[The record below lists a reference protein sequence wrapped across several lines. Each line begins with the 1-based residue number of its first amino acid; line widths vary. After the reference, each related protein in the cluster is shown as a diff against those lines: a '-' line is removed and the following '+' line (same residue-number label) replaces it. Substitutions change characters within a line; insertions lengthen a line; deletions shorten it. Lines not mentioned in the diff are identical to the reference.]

1 MISQLDISTLL
12 AASEGFSFG
21 RPYAIGLLFG
31 GLVMFTA
38 IWILSSHRRR
48 SFSPAAVYL
57 TLGAIASGGLHIF
70 GIDLIDPIE
79 QSELIERLAEFAVIV
94 ALFGA
99 GLRIDRQ
106 LGWGRWR
113 STFLLLVI
121 VMPLTIAAVTLF
133 ASVFLGLSL
142 GAAIILGACLA
153 PTDPVL
159 AGDVQV
165 GPPGE
170 GDKTETHFALT
181 SEAGFNDGLAFP
193 FVFLGVFVAAEG
205 GTGWLAEWFAAD
217 VVYGIAGGLAIGA
230 VGGWVIGRGADWF
243 RKHNWLKP
251 AYDGWLAM
259 AAVLAI
265 YGFTEVV
272 GAYGFLAAFAGG
284 LSFRRYEWD
293 HQAHDRVHGGADFL
307 ENVTELG
314 MVLLLGSTV
323 TIAGLAAPGLAGW
336 LLVPV
341 LLVVDQ
347 AARDTAR
354 FHRLE
359 GPAEGASADRL
370 VRDPGNRFL
379 LLRRGR
385 DQRRCLDD
393 RRDRADLLDDHRLRR
408 SLDPDPRLHRR
419 SGDGHRHRN
428 GRGPERGL
436 RSLTRSPALSAG
448 RGARRPKPRLRRR
461 EHRRRSR
468 AGA

>member
-1 MISQLDISTLL
+1 LIDSSHIEPLL
-12 AASEGFSFG
+12 AAAEGFSFA
-21 RPYAIGLLFG
+21 RPYAIGLFFA

-38 IWILSSHRRR
+38 IWILSSHGRR

-57 TLGAIASGGLHIF
+57 LLGALASGGLHFF

-79 QSELIERLAEFAVIV
+79 ESALIERLAEFAVIV

-106 LGWGRWR
+106 LGWDRWR
-113 STFLLLVI
+113 STILLIVV
-121 VMPLTIAAVTLF
+121 VMPLTIGAVTLF
-133 ASVFLGLSL
+133 ASTLMGLSL

-159 AGDVQV
+159 ARDVQV

-193 FVFLGVFVAAEG
+193 FVFLGIFVAAEG

-243 RKHNWLKP
+243 RKHGWLKP
-251 AYDGWLAM
+251 TYDGWLAM

-265 YGFTEVV
+265 YGFTEIV

-293 HQAHDRVHGGADFL
+293 HQAHDRVHGGADLL
-307 ENVTELG
+307 ENITELG

-336 LLVPV
+336 LLIPV
-341 LLVVDQ
+341 LLILIRPTAVLASFVGSAVAVKERFLIGWFGIRGIGSFYYAAVAINAGVLTVDETNLIYWTII
-347 AARDTAR
+347 ACVGVSIFVHGFTA
-354 FHRLE
+354 
-359 GPAEGASADRL
+359 GPAMATVDDASRDATIEDYGA
-370 VRDPGNRFL
+370 
-379 LLRRGR
+379 
-385 DQRRCLDD
+385 
-393 RRDRADLLDDHRLRR
+393 
-408 SLDPDPRLHRR
+408 
-419 SGDGHRHRN
+419 
-428 GRGPERGL
+428 
-436 RSLTRSPALSAG
+436 
-448 RGARRPKPRLRRR
+448 
-461 EHRRRSR
+461 
-468 AGA
+468 

>member
-1 MISQLDISTLL
+1 MTSQPDISPLL
-12 AASEGFSFG
+12 AAAEGFSFA

-31 GLVMFTA
+31 GIVMFTA

-48 SFSPAAVYL
+48 SFSPPAVYL
-57 TLGAIASGGLHIF
+57 LLGALASAGLTLF
-70 GIDLIDPIE
+70 GIELIDPVE

-106 LGWGRWR
+106 LGWQRWR
-113 STFLLLVI
+113 STILLIGI
-121 VMPLTIAAVTLF
+121 VMPLSIAAVTLF
-133 ASVFLGLSL
+133 ASAFLGLSL

-159 AGDVQV
+159 ARDVQV

-170 GDKTETHFALT
+170 GDRTETHFALT

-193 FVFLGVFVAAEG
+193 FVLLGVFVATEG
-205 GTGWLAEWFAAD
+205 GTGWFAEWFAAD
-217 VVYGIAGGLAIGA
+217 VLYGIAGGLAFGA
-230 VGGWVIGRGADWF
+230 AGGWAIGRGADWF
-243 RKHNWLKP
+243 RKHGWLKP
-251 AYDGWLAM
+251 TYDGWLAM

-293 HQAHDRVHGGADFL
+293 HEAHDRVHGGADFL
-307 ENVTELG
+307 ENITELG

-341 LLVVDQ
+341 LLVVIRPLATLLAFIGSKVQ
-347 AARDTAR
+347 MRERLLIGWFGIRGIGSFYYAAVAINAGVLTMGEIEQIYWTIIVCVGASILIHGFTAGPAMATVTDTAD
-354 FHRLE
+354 E
-359 GPAEGASADRL
+359 MPEDYGA
-370 VRDPGNRFL
+370 
-379 LLRRGR
+379 
-385 DQRRCLDD
+385 
-393 RRDRADLLDDHRLRR
+393 
-408 SLDPDPRLHRR
+408 
-419 SGDGHRHRN
+419 
-428 GRGPERGL
+428 
-436 RSLTRSPALSAG
+436 
-448 RGARRPKPRLRRR
+448 
-461 EHRRRSR
+461 
-468 AGA
+468 

>member
-1 MISQLDISTLL
+1 MTGELDNGFLL
-12 AASEGFSFG
+12 AAAEGFSFA

-31 GLVMFTA
+31 GIVMFIA

-48 SFSPAAVYL
+48 SFSPPAVYL
-57 TLGAIASGGLHIF
+57 LLGALASAGLTIL

-99 GLRIDRQ
+99 GLRIDRP
-106 LGWGRWR
+106 LGWQRWR
-113 STFLLLVI
+113 STLLLITI
-121 VMPLTIAAVTLF
+121 VMPLSIAAVALF
-133 ASVFLGLSL
+133 ASAFLGLSL

-159 AGDVQV
+159 ARDVQV

-170 GDKTETHFALT
+170 GDRTETHFALT

-205 GTGWLAEWFAAD
+205 GTDWFAEWFAAD
-217 VVYGIAGGLAIGA
+217 VIYGIAGGLAFGA
-230 VGGWVIGRGADWF
+230 VGGWAIGRGADWF

-251 AYDGWLAM
+251 TYDGWLAM

-265 YGFTEVV
+265 YGFTEVI

-293 HQAHDRVHGGADFL
+293 HEAHDRVHGGADFL
-307 ENVTELG
+307 ENITELG

-336 LLVPV
+336 LLVPALLIVIRPLAV
-341 LLVVDQ
+341 LLAFIGSKVQ
-347 AARDTAR
+347 MKERLLIGWFGIRGIGSFYYAAVAINAGVLAMGEIEQIYWTIIACVGVSILIHGYTA
-354 FHRLE
+354 
-359 GPAEGASADRL
+359 GPAMATVTETTDEPDEDYGA
-370 VRDPGNRFL
+370 
-379 LLRRGR
+379 
-385 DQRRCLDD
+385 
-393 RRDRADLLDDHRLRR
+393 
-408 SLDPDPRLHRR
+408 
-419 SGDGHRHRN
+419 
-428 GRGPERGL
+428 
-436 RSLTRSPALSAG
+436 
-448 RGARRPKPRLRRR
+448 
-461 EHRRRSR
+461 
-468 AGA
+468 

>member
-1 MISQLDISTLL
+1 MTGKLDNGLLL
-12 AASEGFSFG
+12 AAAEGFSFA

-31 GLVMFTA
+31 GIVMFTA
-38 IWILSSHRRR
+38 IWILSSHGRR

-57 TLGAIASGGLHIF
+57 SLGALASAGLHLF

-79 QSELIERLAEFAVIV
+79 QSDLIERLAEFAVIV

-106 LGWGRWR
+106 LGWQRWR
-113 STFLLLVI
+113 STLLLIVV

-133 ASVFLGLSL
+133 ANAFLGLSL

-159 AGDVQV
+159 ARDVQV

-170 GDKTETHFALT
+170 GDRTETHFALT

-217 VVYGIAGGLAIGA
+217 VVYGISLGLAIGA
-230 VGGWVIGRGADWF
+230 AGGWAIGRGADWF

-293 HQAHDRVHGGADFL
+293 HEAHDRVHGGADFL
-307 ENVTELG
+307 ENITELG

-323 TIAGLAAPGLAGW
+323 TIAGLAAPGVAGW
-336 LLVPV
+336 LLVPALLLFIRPLAV
-341 LLVVDQ
+341 LGAFIGSKVRMKERLLIGWFGIRGIGSFYY
-347 AARDTAR
+347 AAVAINAGVLTTGEIEQIYWTIIACVGVSILIHGFTA
-354 FHRLE
+354 
-359 GPAEGASADRL
+359 GPAMSTVTETTGDPLEDYGA
-370 VRDPGNRFL
+370 
-379 LLRRGR
+379 
-385 DQRRCLDD
+385 
-393 RRDRADLLDDHRLRR
+393 
-408 SLDPDPRLHRR
+408 
-419 SGDGHRHRN
+419 
-428 GRGPERGL
+428 
-436 RSLTRSPALSAG
+436 
-448 RGARRPKPRLRRR
+448 
-461 EHRRRSR
+461 
-468 AGA
+468 

>member
-1 MISQLDISTLL
+1 MIGQSHTGILL
-12 AASEGFSFG
+12 AASEGFSFA
-21 RPYAIGLLFG
+21 RPYAIGLLFA

-57 TLGAIASGGLHIF
+57 SLGALASAGLHVL

-99 GLRIDRQ
+99 GLRIDRP
-106 LGWGRWR
+106 LSWRGWR
-113 STFLLLVI
+113 STLLLIAI
-121 VMPLTIAAVTLF
+121 VMPLTIGAVTLF
-133 ASVFLGLSL
+133 ASAFLGLSL
-142 GAAIILGACLA
+142 GAAIILGASLA

-159 AGDVQV
+159 ARDVQV

-170 GDKTETHFALT
+170 GDRTETHFALT

-217 VVYGIAGGLAIGA
+217 VVYGIIGGLAIGA
-230 VGGWVIGRGADWF
+230 AGGWAIGRGADWF
-243 RKHNWLKP
+243 RTHGWLKP

-307 ENVTELG
+307 ENITELG

-341 LLVVDQ
+341 LLLLIRPLAVLVAFIGSKVQ
-347 AARDTAR
+347 FKERLLIGWFGIRGIGSFYYAAVAINAGVLTTGEIELIYWTIIACVGVSILIHGFTA
-354 FHRLE
+354 
-359 GPAEGASADRL
+359 GPAMSTVTET
-370 VRDPGNRFL
+370 VEDPLEDYG
-379 LLRRGR
+379 
-385 DQRRCLDD
+385 
-393 RRDRADLLDDHRLRR
+393 
-408 SLDPDPRLHRR
+408 S
-419 SGDGHRHRN
+419 
-428 GRGPERGL
+428 
-436 RSLTRSPALSAG
+436 
-448 RGARRPKPRLRRR
+448 
-461 EHRRRSR
+461 
-468 AGA
+468 

>member
-113 STFLLLVI
+113 STFLLLVV

-230 VGGWVIGRGADWF
+230 GGGWVVGRGADWF

-341 LLVVDQ
+341 LLVVIRPLATLLAFIGSKVRLKERLLIGWFGIRGIGSFYY
-347 AARDTAR
+347 AAVAINAGVLTTGEIELIYWTIIACVGVSILIHGFTA
-354 FHRLE
+354 
-359 GPAEGASADRL
+359 GPAMATVTETAEDPNEDYGA
-370 VRDPGNRFL
+370 
-379 LLRRGR
+379 
-385 DQRRCLDD
+385 
-393 RRDRADLLDDHRLRR
+393 
-408 SLDPDPRLHRR
+408 
-419 SGDGHRHRN
+419 
-428 GRGPERGL
+428 
-436 RSLTRSPALSAG
+436 
-448 RGARRPKPRLRRR
+448 
-461 EHRRRSR
+461 
-468 AGA
+468 

>member
-1 MISQLDISTLL
+1 MISQLDISPLL
-12 AASEGFSFG
+12 AAAEGFSFA

-31 GLVMFTA
+31 GIVMFTA

-57 TLGAIASGGLHIF
+57 MLGAIASGGLHIF

-106 LGWGRWR
+106 LGWDRWR

-121 VMPLTIAAVTLF
+121 VMPLTIGAVTLF
-133 ASVFLGLSL
+133 ASAFLGLSL

-159 AGDVQV
+159 ARDVQV

-230 VGGWVIGRGADWF
+230 AGGWAIGRGADWF
-243 RKHNWLKP
+243 RKHGWLKP
-251 AYDGWLAM
+251 TYDGWLAM

-293 HQAHDRVHGGADFL
+293 HEAHDRVHGGADFL
-307 ENVTELG
+307 ENITELG

-323 TIAGLAAPGLAGW
+323 TVAGLAAPGLAGW

-341 LLVVDQ
+341 LLVLIRPLATLLAFLGSKVQ
-347 AARDTAR
+347 MKERLLIGWFGIRGIGSFYYAAVAINA
-354 FHRLE
+354 
-359 GPAEGASADRL
+359 G
-370 VRDPGNRFL
+370 V
-379 LLRRGR
+379 
-385 DQRRCLDD
+385 
-393 RRDRADLLDDHRLRR
+393 
-408 SLDPDPRLHRR
+408 
-419 SGDGHRHRN
+419 
-428 GRGPERGL
+428 
-436 RSLTRSPALSAG
+436 LSAG
-448 RGARRPKPRLRRR
+448 EIELIYWTIIACVGVSILI
-461 EHRRRSR
+461 HGLT
-468 AGA
+468 AGPAMSTVAETVEDPLEDYGT